1 MAVQVITREI
11 EVCNRCPYGK
21 QLIATQSRTYA
32 MEDRYYEIP
41 LCDSHAEMFDRDFN
55 KWVML
60 SEEIDNPYVDESS
73 TTSVNGI
80 FSSQLD
86 EQRRLRELKEVAA
99 VKERERIAAEE
110 RQRAA
115 NAKLTE
121 THARKLIPGSMK
133 WKITQHAYMRMVQR
147 GVSVFD
153 VLKAA
158 AQPEQTYYHP
168 RNGELAA
175 IHQCGHVRI
184 AVDEDTHS
192 VITVID
198 REAKVDEKPQQF
210 ANAAAH

>member
-32 MEDRYYEIP
+32 LEDRYYEIP
-41 LCDSHAEMFDRDFN
+41 LCDTHAEMFDRDYN

-60 SEEIDNPYVDESS
+60 SEEIDNPYVNESS

-121 THARKLIPGSMK
+121 DHARKVIPGSMK

-158 AQPEQTYYHP
+158 AQPEQTYYQPH
-168 RNGELAA
+168 RGELLA

-184 AVDEDTHS
+184 AVNEDEK
-192 VITVID
+192 VIITVID
-198 REAKVDEKPQQF
+198 RDVKFDDKPQL
-210 ANAAAH
+210 AAAAH